1 MTDPPMLPFD
11 EDERWLPVDGWPGY
25 EVSSLGRGRSLTRV
39 ISDGTVRQGQILK
52 LSRQKHGGYREM
64 PLSKNNVLTKRYIHV
79 LVAAA
84 FIGPC
89 PEGKEVDHDDGNPE
103 NNAVTNLKYKTKS
116 DNALDMIRHGTHNM
130 ARKTH
135 CKHGHEFTPENTFI
149 QKGNPKWRGCVQCK
163 KDRSRARKLAA

>member
-1 MTDPPMLPFD
+1 MPDDTP
-11 EDERWLPVDGWPGY
+11 ERWLPVVGY
-25 EVSSLGRGRSLTRV
+25 EGFYKVSDKGRVRRIRQARGATDGRILKPNIGTTGYFRVNLHAAPRRPRV
-39 ISDGTVRQGQILK
+39 IK
-52 LSRQKHGGYREM
+52 
-64 PLSKNNVLTKRYIHV
+64 IHQ
-79 LVAAA
+79 LVTTA

-89 PEGKEVDHDDGNPE
+89 PEGKEVAHDDGNPE